1 MREAGFVLAMLDE
14 VLALRRI
21 RPGSMSY
28 GRDPVRDRGYLEV
41 VRLAMQRRA
50 GKKTGAE

>member
-1 MREAGFVLAMLDE
+1 MDE

-21 RPGSMSY
+21 RSGSLSY
-28 GRDPVRDRGYLEV
+28 GRDPMRDRGYLEV

-50 GKKTGAE
+50 QGKAGGS